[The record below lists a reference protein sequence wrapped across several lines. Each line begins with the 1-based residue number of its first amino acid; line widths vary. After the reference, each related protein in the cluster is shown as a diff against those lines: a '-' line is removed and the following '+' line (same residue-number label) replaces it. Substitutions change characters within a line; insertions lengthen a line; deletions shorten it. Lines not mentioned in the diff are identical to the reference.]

1 MDQLTKGKNID
12 VSRVG
17 FSAPKVLDNGA
28 KLVYVNYNGGKFCV
42 QTPWMTMPWAMSC
55 FSEGPYPKYSAE
67 LSFKGMDDSGKDALE
82 LQQFHDKLIELEG
95 KIVDAGVENSV
106 SWFKKKTN
114 SREVIEALFNPIVK
128 VSKDKET
135 GEPNGKYPPTFKAK
149 VPQMNKN
156 WEVKVF
162 NTEGRQ
168 YQIND
173 AESGDN
179 LEDILV
185 KYSKVRAIIQC
196 VGLWVA
202 SGNFMC
208 QWKLVKAE
216 VDVPGNSGTHDFLP
230 DSDDEDGDS
239 DNQATED
246 TGNDGP
252 QMLDDSSDEEDD
264 DDQGEPSPEPQPVV
278 KKTVRKKKVA
288 KK

>member
-264 DDQGEPSPEPQPVV
+264 DD
-278 KKTVRKKKVA
+278 R
-288 KK
+288 

>member
-28 KLVYVNYNGGKFCV
+28 KLVYVNYNGGRFCV

-156 WEVKVF
+156 WDVKVF

-179 LEDILV
+179 LEDVLV
-185 KYSKVRAIIQC
+185 KFSKVRAIIQC

-230 DSDDEDGDS
+230 DSDDEDDDS

-246 TGNDGP
+246 TSNDGP
-252 QMLDDSSDEEDD
+252 QMLDDSSDEED